1 MRKLLF
7 VLSLVIL
14 FSCSSSSDDDN
25 SSNLFNPPSWIQ
37 GTWKDGLSLG
47 YRFSSND
54 FCLLASSLETCH
66 RQTLEHFQK
75 SGASVNVDEDISEN
89 EYKFSYT
96 IQGQTSYYH
105 FKKITNTKI
114 ELVNPVQGQPNTA
127 LTKQ

>member
-25 SSNLFNPPSWIQ
+25 SSNLFNPPSWIL
-37 GTWKDGLSLG
+37 GTWSNEIASFVFKK
-47 YRFSSND
+47 ND
-54 FCLLASSLETCH
+54 FCTRVSNLESCLNDNLLAAKKT
-66 RQTLEHFQK
+66 
-75 SGASVNVDEDISEN
+75 GVSVNVDEEISEN

-114 ELVNPVQGQPNTA
+114 EFIDPVQGQPNTP
-127 LTKQ
+127 LFKR